1 MEMEKNIAWC
11 PNCGGEIRFKKVPF
25 IGQEMTCRQCN
36 TNLVVV
42 DKSPVELDW
51 ADYEDDEFPDYDE
64 EHEEQ
69 NSRYR

>member
-25 IGQEMTCRQCN
+25 VGQEVTCRQCN